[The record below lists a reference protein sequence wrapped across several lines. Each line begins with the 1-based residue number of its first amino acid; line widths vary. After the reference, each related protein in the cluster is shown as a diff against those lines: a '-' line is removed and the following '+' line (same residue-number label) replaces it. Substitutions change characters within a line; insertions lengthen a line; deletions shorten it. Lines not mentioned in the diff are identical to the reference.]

1 MTHDDLEK
9 PVEGRLAKTRAAAAR
24 RRPRV
29 DPALVVAVAA
39 VAVLAFGGVW
49 AMVVTD
55 PLGGQPVM
63 TAAIERRGAPAPEAA
78 AAPETHA
85 EAKPEA
91 AARDGVPIVRPGDP
105 MPKSGPVIIRVP
117 GAEDARPARGGA
129 PAAPGEI
136 DKALLEDSR
145 YGGLPRVAAD
155 GRRPLDAYARG
166 AETATGARVALV
178 VGGLGVGREAT
189 LQALAALPA
198 EVSVAFSPYGSDVA
212 DLVAKA
218 RGGGREVLLQAPM
231 EPFDYPANDP
241 GPQTLLTNLPAS
253 ANLERLRWSLGR
265 AEGYVGLAPLA
276 GARFLETE
284 PALQPIFVELARRG
298 LMFIG
303 GAPNRADKASP
314 IASQAGLPFAR
325 PAVVVDAASDAEGV
339 DVALARLEREARSGT
354 VAVGWA
360 TLSPL
365 LLKRVDIWRA
375 GLAERGVALVPVSAA
390 GGAQTRS

>member
-29 DPALVVAVAA
+29 DPAVVVAAA
-39 VAVLAFGGVW
+39 ALATLAFGGVW

-55 PLGGQPVM
+55 PLGGQPVV
-63 TAAIERRGAPAPEAA
+63 TAAIERHGAPAPES
-78 AAPETHA
+78 AAPEA
-85 EAKPEA
+85 QAAAKPEEA
-91 AARDGVPIVRPGDP
+91 SRDGVPIVRPGDP

-117 GAEDARPARGGA
+117 GAEDARAAPSGAR
-129 PAAPGEI
+129 AAPGQI

-241 GPQTLLTNLPAS
+241 GPQTLLTDLPAS

-314 IASQAGLPFAR
+314 IAGQAGLPFAR

-339 DVALARLEREARSGT
+339 DVALARLEREARAGK

>member
-29 DPALVVAVAA
+29 DPAAAVAA
-39 VAVLAFGGVW
+39 AALAILAFGGVW
-49 AMVVTD
+49 AIVVTD
-55 PLGGQPVM
+55 PLGGQPVV
-63 TAAIERRGAPAPEAA
+63 TAAIERRGAAAPEAA
-78 AAPETHA
+78 APEAHA
-85 EAKPEA
+85 ATKPEETS
-91 AARDGVPIVRPGDP
+91 RDGVPIVRPGDP

-117 GAEDARPARGGA
+117 GAEDGRTAQSGAR
-129 PAAPGEI
+129 AAPGEI

-166 AETATGARVALV
+166 AEARDGARVALV

-314 IASQAGLPFAR
+314 IAGQAGLPFAR
-325 PAVVVDAASDAEGV
+325 PAVVVDAESDAEGV
-339 DVALARLEREARSGT
+339 DVALARLEREARSGK